1 MMEIEQETNRGR
13 KRNMHLV
20 IKTYN
25 LRLFTSP
32 VAAISYMLKAIN
44 DLLFS
49 LKRRG
54 LSIRLNY
61 SNTNLCFSVFFIS

>member
-20 IKTYN
+20 IKTHN
-25 LRLFTSP
+25 LRLFTSHI
-32 VAAISYMLKAIN
+32 AAISYMLKAIN

-54 LSIRLNY
+54 LSVLLNY
-61 SNTNLCFSVFFIS
+61 SNTNLCFGVFFIS

>member
-1 MMEIEQETNRGR
+1 MEIERETNRGR
-13 KRNMHLV
+13 MRNMHLV
-20 IKTYN
+20 IKTHN

-32 VAAISYMLKAIN
+32 IAAISSMLKAIN

-54 LSIRLNY
+54 LYPSQL
-61 SNTNLCFSVFFIS
+61 LKHKFVL